1 MTNKELWKIVL
12 DEVELSTSR
21 ANFTTWF
28 KNTSL
33 VSRKNKAATISVP
46 NSFTKEWLQNK
57 YSLFILKILKVAAP
71 EIKNIEYIIQATLP
85 QKNTERITVEAATRD
100 PRGRETTQQL
110 KLDVPRMNGET
121 NINSKYTFS
130 SFVVGSS
137 NELAHA
143 ASWSVAKNPG
153 EIYNPL
159 FIYGGVGLGKTH
171 LLQAIGNEITKT
183 SAKKVVRY
191 LPSEKFTMELVA
203 SIRDRTVEGFK
214 DRYRKIDVL
223 IIDDIQFLAGKEKTQ
238 EEFFHTFNALYEKNK
253 QIILSSDRPPKSIA
267 TLEERLRSRFEG
279 GMIADIGYPDF
290 ETRIAILKTKGGE
303 RGLALS
309 EEIYEFIAT
318 HIQTNIREL
327 EGALNRVVASSKLQ
341 TEGFLDLATVKSL
354 LSPVITKNRKNI
366 NWKKIIRVVSEFYD
380 ISEKDILS
388 PRRKKE
394 FVLPRQIVMYL
405 LRQEI
410 KASYPF
416 IGMKLGGR
424 DHSTAMHAC
433 EKITSSLK
441 NSDVLSEEIDI
452 IKERIYS
459 V

>member
-1 MTNKELWKIVL
+1 MTNKEVWKIVL
-12 DEVELSTSR
+12 DEIELNTSR

-33 VSRKNKAATISVP
+33 ISRKNKTAIINVP

-57 YSLFILKILKVAAP
+57 YTLFILKILKITTP
-71 EIKNIEYIIQATLP
+71 EIKNIEYVIQATLP
-85 QKNTERITVEAATRD
+85 QKYEGRTVPE
-100 PRGRETTQQL
+100 PLVKNSGRHEFVQQL
-110 KLDVPRMNGET
+110 RLEVPHINGET
-121 NINSKYTFS
+121 NLNPKYAFS

-143 ASWSVAKNPG
+143 ASWSVAKNSG
-153 EIYNPL
+153 TIYNPL
-159 FIYGGVGLGKTH
+159 FIYGGAGLGKTH
-171 LLQAIGNEITKT
+171 LLQAIGNEI
-183 SAKKVVRY
+183 ANAPVKKIVRY

-203 SIRDRTVEGFK
+203 AIRDRKVEEFK
-214 DRYRKIDVL
+214 DRYRKVDVL

-253 QIILSSDRPPKSIA
+253 QIVLSSDRPPKSIA

-290 ETRIAILKTKGGE
+290 ETRVAILKTKGKE
-303 RGLALS
+303 RNLVLS
-309 EEIYEFIAT
+309 EEVYEFIAT

-327 EGALNRVVASSKLQ
+327 EGALNRIIASLKLQ
-341 TEGFLDLATVKSL
+341 TGDSSGLATVKTL
-354 LSPVITKNRKNI
+354 LAPIITKNKKNI
-366 NWKKIIRVVSEFYD
+366 NWKKIIQVVSEFYD
-380 ISEKDILS
+380 VSEKDILS

-405 LRQEI
+405 LRQET

-424 DHSTAMHAC
+424 DHTTVMYAC
-433 EKITSSLK
+433 EKITACLE
-441 NSDVLSEEIDI
+441 NNDALSEEITM
-452 IKERIYS
+452 IKERVYS